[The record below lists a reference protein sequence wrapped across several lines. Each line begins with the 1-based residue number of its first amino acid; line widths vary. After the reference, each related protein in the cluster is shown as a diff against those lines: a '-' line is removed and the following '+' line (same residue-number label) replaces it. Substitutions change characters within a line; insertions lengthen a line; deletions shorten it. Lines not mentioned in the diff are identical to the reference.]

1 MQRSLAVGLRAARS
15 ITLSI
20 LLLSSP
26 QIFAATCES
35 LSTLKLPST
44 TITFARTEQGDLSS
58 LDNKTPGPPLRGL
71 PPFCRVAG
79 TISPVPDSAIGF
91 EIWMPASNWNHRFLE
106 SATEASPE
114 HHRFI
119 SWQPPSAMDTPQPPP
134 RPGHR
139 GDAADGSFALGHPEK
154 VIDFG
159 YRSEHETAVK
169 AKTII
174 AAFYGEPQKRSDRDG
189 CSSGGKQGQLQA
201 QRYPDDF
208 DGIIAGAPAN
218 HWEHLLASTIWIEQ
232 ATHLTPVSSLPKE
245 KLAILHQA
253 ALDACDASDGVKD
266 GVIRD
271 PVSCHF
277 DPAVTQCKG
286 TDTSA
291 CLSPEQVEAARKI
304 YAGPVNPRTHE
315 KIFPGLEPGS
325 EITWYAFATP
335 VFPIGASHFRYIVF
349 KDPKWDPSTL
359 NFDTDIAIAEK
370 VDSGTL
376 TATNPNLKPFFAHG
390 GKLILYHGLSDGLI
404 APQNTV
410 NYYNAVLKAT
420 GPRRPPP
427 RASTLPPVW
436 GTATAVTAPTHSI
449 STHPSP
455 PGSKTTRLPDRSS
468 PFTSRQTLHPPNPTA
483 LVPSAPIPRSQ
494 STKAQEAPTTPL
506 TSPAQSREFYLT
518 APDANPSS
526 RPERS
531 GVEGSIIPGDVK
543 QFLEDMC
550 K

>member
-1 MQRSLAVGLRAARS
+1 MQSSLAVRLRAARS

-35 LSTLKLPST
+35 LSTLKLPNT
-44 TITFARTEQGDLSS
+44 TITLAHTEQGDLAS
-58 LDNKTPGPPLRGL
+58 LDNKTPGPPLKGL
-71 PPFCRVAG
+71 PPFCRVA
-79 TISPVPDSAIGF
+79 DSVIGF
-91 EIWMPASNWNHRFLE
+91 EVWMPTSNWNHRFMEVGNGGFSGAPWVRFMGAALRDGY
-106 SATEASPE
+106 ATAATDTG
-114 HHRFI
+114 HH
-119 SWQPPSAMDTPQPPP
+119 
-134 RPGHR
+134 
-139 GDAADGSFALGHPEK
+139 GDDSDGSFALGHPEK

-169 AKTII
+169 AKAII
-174 AAFYGEPQKRSDRDG
+174 AAFYGEPQKRAYWEG
-189 CSSGGKQGQLQA
+189 CSSGGKQGLMEA

-218 HWEHLLASTIWIEQ
+218 NWERLTASSIWIEQ
-232 ATHLTPVSSLPKE
+232 ATHLTPASSLPKE

-253 ALDACDASDGVKD
+253 ALEACDASDGVKD

-271 PVSCHF
+271 TLSCHF

-291 CLSPEQVEAARKI
+291 CLVPEQVEAARKI
-304 YAGPVNPRTHE
+304 YAGPVNPRTRE

-335 VFPIGASHFRYIVF
+335 VFPIGASHFKYVIF
-349 KDPKWDPSTL
+349 KDPNWAPGTL
-359 NFDTDIAIAEK
+359 NFDTDIAIAEN

-404 APQNTV
+404 APQNTI

-420 GPRRPPP
+420 GPAAA
-427 RASTLPPVW
+427 ASMRLYL
-436 GTATAVTAPTHSI
+436 APGMGHCYGGDGPDTFDLDA
-449 STHPSP
+449 PLAAWVEDNKA
-455 PGSKTTRLPDRSS
+455 PGPIIA
-468 PFTSRQTLHPPNPTA
+468 LHFPAN
-483 LVPSAPIPRSQ
+483 
-494 STKAQEAPTTPL
+494 APTTKPDRTRPL
-506 TSPAQSREFYLT
+506 CPYPQVAKYKGTGST
-518 APDANPSS
+518 DDATNFACEKP
-526 RPERS
+526 
-531 GVEGSIIPGDVK
+531 
-543 QFLEDMC
+543 
-550 K
+550 

>member
-1 MQRSLAVGLRAARS
+1 MRRSLAVRLRAARGV
-15 ITLSI
+15 TLSI

-26 QIFAATCES
+26 QIFATTCES

-44 TITFARTEQGDLSS
+44 TITLARVEQGDLSS
-58 LDNKTPGPPLRGL
+58 LDTKTPGPPLKEL

-79 TISPVPDSAIGF
+79 TISPVPDSVIGF
-91 EIWMPASNWNHRFLE
+91 EVWMPASNWNHRFLE
-106 SATEASPE
+106 VGNGGFSGAPSIRFLAAAIRNGYATASTDTG
-114 HHRFI
+114 HH
-119 SWQPPSAMDTPQPPP
+119 
-134 RPGHR
+134 GN
-139 GDAADGSFALGHPEK
+139 AADASFALGHPEK

-169 AKTII
+169 AKAII
-174 AAFYGEPQKRSDRDG
+174 AAFYGEPQKRSYWDG
-189 CSSGGKQGQLQA
+189 CSSGGKQGLMEA
-201 QRYPDDF
+201 QRYPDEF

-218 HWEHLLASTIWIEQ
+218 NWERLQASSIWIEK
-232 ATHLTPVSSLPKE
+232 ATHLTRASSLPKE

-271 PVSCHF
+271 SLSCHF

-291 CLSPEQVEAARKI
+291 CLSPEQVDAARKI

-335 VFPIGASHFRYIVF
+335 VFPIAASHFRNIIF
-349 KDPKWDPSTL
+349 KDPKWDPGTL

-370 VDSGTL
+370 VDNGTL

-404 APQNTV
+404 APQNTL

-420 GPRRPPP
+420 GPAAAASMRLYLAPGMGHCYGGDGPDTFDLDAPLAAWVEDNKAPGPILALHFPANAPP
-427 RASTLPPVW
+427 T
-436 GTATAVTAPTHSI
+436 
-449 STHPSP
+449 
-455 PGSKTTRLPDRSS
+455 KPDRTRPLCPYPQVAKYKGSGS
-468 PFTSRQTLHPPNPTA
+468 TDDAANFTCAKP
-483 LVPSAPIPRSQ
+483 
-494 STKAQEAPTTPL
+494 
-506 TSPAQSREFYLT
+506 
-518 APDANPSS
+518 
-526 RPERS
+526 
-531 GVEGSIIPGDVK
+531 
-543 QFLEDMC
+543 
-550 K
+550 

>member
-1 MQRSLAVGLRAARS
+1 MQRSLAVRLRAPRS
-15 ITLSI
+15 LSLSI

-35 LSTLKLPST
+35 LSTLKLPNT
-44 TITFARTEQGDLSS
+44 TITLARVEQGDLSS
-58 LDNKTPGPPLRGL
+58 LDNKTPGPPLNGL

-79 TISPVPDSAIGF
+79 TISPVPDSVIGF
-91 EIWMPASNWNHRFLE
+91 EVWMPTSSWNHRFLE
-106 SATEASPE
+106 VGNGGFSGAPSIHFMAAAVRNRYATAST
-114 HHRFI
+114 
-119 SWQPPSAMDTPQPPP
+119 DT
-134 RPGHR
+134 GHR
-139 GDAADGSFALGHPEK
+139 GDAADASYALGHPEK

-169 AKTII
+169 AKAII
-174 AAFYGEPQKRSDRDG
+174 AAFYGEPQKRAYWDG
-189 CSSGGKQGQLQA
+189 CSSGGKQGLMEA

-208 DGIIAGAPAN
+208 DGIIAGAPGN
-218 HWEHLLASTIWIEQ
+218 NWEHLFASAIWIEQ
-232 ATHLTPVSSLPKE
+232 GTHLTPASALPKE

-271 PVSCHF
+271 THSCHF

-286 TDTSA
+286 PDTAA
-291 CLSPEQVEAARKI
+291 CLSPEQVDAARKI

-335 VFPIGASHFRYIVF
+335 VFPIAASHFRYIIF
-349 KDPKWDPSTL
+349 KDPRWDPKTL

-370 VDSGTL
+370 VDNGTL

-420 GPRRPPP
+420 GPAAANSMRLYLAPGMGHCYGGDGPDTFDLDAPLVAWVEDNKAPGPILALHFPANAPP
-427 RASTLPPVW
+427 T
-436 GTATAVTAPTHSI
+436 
-449 STHPSP
+449 
-455 PGSKTTRLPDRSS
+455 KPDRTR
-468 PFTSRQTLHPPNPTA
+468 PLCPYPQVAKYKGTG
-483 LVPSAPIPRSQ
+483 
-494 STKAQEAPTTPL
+494 STDEA
-506 TSPAQSREFYLT
+506 
-518 APDANPSS
+518 ANFACAKP
-526 RPERS
+526 
-531 GVEGSIIPGDVK
+531 
-543 QFLEDMC
+543 
-550 K
+550 